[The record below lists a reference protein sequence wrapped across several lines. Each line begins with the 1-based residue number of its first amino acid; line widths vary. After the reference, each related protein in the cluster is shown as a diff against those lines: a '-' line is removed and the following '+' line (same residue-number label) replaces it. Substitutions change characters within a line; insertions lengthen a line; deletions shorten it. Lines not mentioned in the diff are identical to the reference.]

1 MVEIGCITLEPDF
14 AFLHTHSLIK
24 NTLMEIKQK
33 EEGEEVQDVG
43 HALVDEGTRHAVM
56 GTGGADAPMKEGLK
70 EGDGIKN
77 DSVSKGDEMLAQ
89 IRSGVKP
96 PAESP
101 VLLPIMR
108 NALSE
113 FSPTGTS
120 LLSKSGGGDAYAQTY
135 FTEAQAIIA
144 AQIAARAAADVGL
157 CYPWNFTQGQM
168 MPPQAGVISE
178 ADRRRSSSVAESDTA
193 DAITPGDGGLQ
204 VSMAAND
211 DGYNWRKYGEK
222 NVKGSKY
229 PRSYY
234 KCSTPGCT
242 MKKVVERDP
251 VSGII
256 SNTLLKGGEHNH
268 PRPNAARVDVSA
280 FVQSA
285 TQAPRYTHDDTP
297 SKPTQKRKR
306 VSIQSS
312 GDGSER
318 LDATRVMEPED
329 SKRHGE
335 QSQDHTDPTTSITD
349 KVHSKEDM
357 KESAV
362 MALQLLG
369 TGFSPDIP
377 SLGPGMSG
385 TPTNLL
391 PLPATL
397 RSSPL
402 IAKTKNGTKSH
413 TLYTV
418 YSSPNHQAPSDL
430 LDHGEVNSE
439 DEWEMAEED
448 FGTED
453 NETVNA
459 AIAAAAAYIC
469 RELKNP
475 SIDDTKMKRED
486 TMMIAAEADEKKAMP
501 KKSASKAPRE
511 KKTERKKHETSKT
524 VIRTETDSDQIE
536 DGYKWRKYGQ
546 KVVKGNPH
554 PRSYYKCTSTG
565 CRVRKQVE
573 RCSDNV
579 GVLITTYEGKHTHDP
594 PLMRNN
600 NTQSRVKMP
609 GDQGYIADK
618 NQVFSP
624 ALAPACFP
632 MMSPASLM
640 ASDSPNTFGHHFL
653 SGSPSIHQDTPDHVP
668 HSLGI
673 SSPAEQLQLYSI
685 QQAAA
690 QQKINAHLVQQA
702 KAWQEALARSPA
714 ALQTFQ
720 MLAQQQ
726 QQSPRGGSLDVTQS
740 PNKNQ

>member
-1 MVEIGCITLEPDF
+1 MEN
-14 AFLHTHSLIK
+14 K
-24 NTLMEIKQK
+24 NK
-33 EEGEEVQDVG
+33 EEGKEVQDIRQALNTEEG
-43 HALVDEGTRHAVM
+43 ATEHAGMD
-56 GTGGADAPMKEGLK
+56 TGGGVAPMKED
-70 EGDGIKN
+70 DGSKKDALAAGN
-77 DSVSKGDEMLAQ
+77 DVIQDRLQMK
-89 IRSGVKP
+89 SGVNP
-96 PAESP
+96 PTESP

-120 LLSKSGGGDAYAQTY
+120 LLSKNSGGDGYAQTY

-157 CYPWNFTQGQM
+157 CYPWNFVQGQM
-168 MPPQAGVISE
+168 MASQAGAMPES
-178 ADRRRSSSVAESDTA
+178 DRRRSSSVAESDTA
-193 DAITPGDGGLQ
+193 EASLPADGGQQ

-285 TQAPRYTHDDTP
+285 TQAPRYAQGDAP
-297 SKPTQKRKR
+297 SRATQKRKR

-312 GDGSER
+312 GDGSDR
-318 LDATRVMEPED
+318 LDGTRLMEPED
-329 SKRHGE
+329 SKRQGE
-335 QSQDHTDPTTSITD
+335 QSQEHTDPTGSITE
-349 KVHSKEDM
+349 KVHPKEDM
-357 KESAV
+357 RESAV

-402 IAKTKNGTKSH
+402 ISKTKNGVKLH

-418 YSSPNHQAPSDL
+418 YSSPNNQAPSEL

-453 NETVNA
+453 DETVNA

-469 RELKNP
+469 RELKDP
-475 SIDDTKMKRED
+475 SIDDTKMEHED
-486 TMMIAAEADEKKAMP
+486 ALMIAAQVDEKKKAVP
-501 KKSASKAPRE
+501 KKPAAKARE
-511 KKTERKKHETSKT
+511 RKTERKKQESSKT

-573 RCSDNV
+573 RCSENV

-600 NTQSRVKMP
+600 TTQSRVKMP

-624 ALAPACFP
+624 AVAPACFP

-640 ASDSPNTFGHHFL
+640 ASDSPNGFAHHFL
-653 SGSPSIHQDTPDHVP
+653 SGSPSIQQDTPDHFP
-668 HSLGI
+668 HCLGI

-720 MLAQQQ
+720 MLAQQHK
-726 QQSPRGGSLDVTQS
+726 QSPRGGSLDVAQS
-740 PNKNQ
+740 PNKNQNS

>member
-1 MVEIGCITLEPDF
+1 MEN
-14 AFLHTHSLIK
+14 K
-24 NTLMEIKQK
+24 NK
-33 EEGEEVQDVG
+33 EEGKEVQDIRQAQNTEEGVTE
-43 HALVDEGTRHAVM
+43 HAGMD
-56 GTGGADAPMKEGLK
+56 TGGVVAPMKED
-70 EGDGIKN
+70 DGSKKDAVAAGN
-77 DSVSKGDEMLAQ
+77 DVIQDRLQMK
-89 IRSGVKP
+89 SGVIP
-96 PAESP
+96 PTESP

-120 LLSKSGGGDAYAQTY
+120 LLSKNSGGDGYAQTY

-157 CYPWNFTQGQM
+157 CYPWNFVQGQM
-168 MPPQAGVISE
+168 MASQAGAMPES
-178 ADRRRSSSVAESDTA
+178 DRRRSSSVAESDTA
-193 DAITPGDGGLQ
+193 EASLPADGGQQ

-285 TQAPRYTHDDTP
+285 TQAPRYTQGDAP
-297 SKPTQKRKR
+297 SRATQKRKR

-312 GDGSER
+312 GDGSDR
-318 LDATRVMEPED
+318 LDGTRLMEPED
-329 SKRHGE
+329 SKRQGE
-335 QSQDHTDPTTSITD
+335 QSQEHTDPTGSITE
-349 KVHSKEDM
+349 KVHPKEDM
-357 KESAV
+357 RESAV

-402 IAKTKNGTKSH
+402 ISKTKNGVKLH

-418 YSSPNHQAPSDL
+418 YSSPNNQAPSEL

-453 NETVNA
+453 DETVNA

-469 RELKNP
+469 RELKDP
-475 SIDDTKMKRED
+475 SIDDTKMEHED
-486 TMMIAAEADEKKAMP
+486 ALMIAAQVDEKKKAVP
-501 KKSASKAPRE
+501 KKPAAKARE
-511 KKTERKKHETSKT
+511 RKTERKKQESSKT

-573 RCSDNV
+573 RCSENV

-600 NTQSRVKMP
+600 TTQSRVKMP

-624 ALAPACFP
+624 AVAPACFP

-640 ASDSPNTFGHHFL
+640 ASDSPNGFGHHFL
-653 SGSPSIHQDTPDHVP
+653 SGSPSIQQDTPDHFP

-720 MLAQQQ
+720 MLAQQHK
-726 QQSPRGGSLDVTQS
+726 QSPRGGSLDVAQS
-740 PNKNQ
+740 PNKNQNS